1 MSRRLLGCAV
11 LAVVAFS
18 AEPALG
24 IHGHWP
30 VGTSVLLGL
39 GGSLLLALGAK
50 ALGAAGLQRPDT
62 ANVEEDDP

>member
-1 MSRRLLGCAV
+1 MSRRLLGCAF
-11 LAVVAFS
+11 LAALALV

-30 VGTSVLLGL
+30 VGISALLGL

-50 ALGAAGLQRPDT
+50 ALGAAGLQRPEAGD
-62 ANVEEDDP
+62 VRGDDP